1 MSGQSN
7 SMYQPTD
14 IVTNETQLRDLLP
27 GQHPSQTGK
36 VIDHVDEHIR
46 VWIEHS
52 PFLTMATVSS
62 TGQVDVAPK
71 GDPAGFVKVLDE
83 KTLAVPDRPG
93 NHRFDSFLNIMQT
106 GRIGLVFLVPNRR
119 EVVRVAGSAQVVRD
133 ETLREQLAVN
143 DKVPDLVVLVRVEEA
158 FYHCGKAIVRSRLW
172 EPEAALPVDRL
183 PSYAAAVKTHAEL
196 DDPVEAINTLFM
208 MNEQYRLYDEKP
220 AITPPEERL
229 GGRIAGSWRPGPS

>member
-1 MSGQSN
+1 
-7 SMYQPTD
+7 MYEAKQVLTS
-14 IVTNETQLRDLLP
+14 EAQLREILP
-27 GQHPSQTGK
+27 EQYPSQTGK
-36 VIDHVDEHIR
+36 VIDHIDDHIR

-62 TGQVDVAPK
+62 TGQVDLSPK

-133 ETLREQLAVN
+133 LELREQLAVN
-143 DKVPDLVVLVRVEEA
+143 GKVPDFVVLVRVEEA
-158 FYHCGKAIVRSRLW
+158 FYHCGKAVIRSRLW
-172 EPEAALPVDRL
+172 EPEAALPIDGL
-183 PSYAAAVKTHAEL
+183 PSYAAAVKDHAEL
-196 DDPVEAINTLFM
+196 EDPVEEINELFM
-208 MNEQYRLYDEKP
+208 MNEQYRLYDE
-220 AITPPEERL
+220 EL
-229 GGRIAGSWRPGPS
+229 GE

>member
-1 MSGQSN
+1 
-7 SMYQPTD
+7 MYEAKQVLTS
-14 IVTNETQLRDLLP
+14 EAQLREILP
-27 GQHPSQTGK
+27 EQYPSQTGK
-36 VIDHVDEHIR
+36 VIDHIDDHIR

-62 TGQVDVAPK
+62 TGQVDLSPK

-133 ETLREQLAVN
+133 LELREQLSVN
-143 DKVPDLVVLVRVEEA
+143 DKVPDFVVLVRVEEA
-158 FYHCGKAIVRSRLW
+158 FYHCGKAVIRSRLW
-172 EPEAALPVDRL
+172 EPEAALPIDGL
-183 PSYAAAVKTHAEL
+183 PSYAAAVKDHAEL
-196 DDPVEAINTLFM
+196 EDPVEEINELFM
-208 MNEQYRLYDEKP
+208 MNEQYRLYDE
-220 AITPPEERL
+220 EL
-229 GGRIAGSWRPGPS
+229 GE

>member
-1 MSGQSN
+1 
-7 SMYQPTD
+7 MYQPTE
-14 IVTNETQLRDLLP
+14 VLTSEAQLREILP
-27 GQHPSQTGK
+27 DQYPSQTGK
-36 VIDHVDEHIR
+36 VIDHIDEHIR

-62 TGQVDVAPK
+62 SGQVDVSPK

-133 ETLREQLAVN
+133 LELREQLAVN
-143 DKVPDLVVLVRVEEA
+143 GKVPDFAVLVRVEEA
-158 FYHCGKAIVRSRLW
+158 FYHCGKAVIRSKLW
-172 EPEAALPVDRL
+172 EPDAALPIDAL
-183 PSYAAAVKTHAEL
+183 PSYAAAVKDHAEL
-196 DDPVEAINTLFM
+196 DDPVEVIDNLFM
-208 MNEQYRLYDEKP
+208 MNEQYRLYDESP
-220 AITPPEERL
+220 
-229 GGRIAGSWRPGPS
+229 GS